1 MLSIIISTALSLFTL
16 GHFGFSQ
23 QTLTQKVD
31 QIISE
36 SLDRSKTM
44 GSFSS
49 KSRNFQTSYK
59 QIEDLVNSSILKTEI
74 TEVDLT
80 RAGVHQIVAL
90 SLTELIPNK
99 TDQGFIPTSCT
110 AALSTLNKAESDATK
125 KEPAL
130 IQLRERVQ
138 KFINSECQLK
148 N

>member
-1 MLSIIISTALSLFTL
+1 MLSIIISTALSITL
-16 GHFGFSQ
+16 GHFSFSQ

-36 SLDRSKTM
+36 SLDKSKNM
-44 GSFSS
+44 VSFSAKNRS
-49 KSRNFQTSYK
+49 FQASYK
-59 QIEDLVNSSILKTEI
+59 QIEALVNGSILKTEI
-74 TEVDLT
+74 TEDDLT

-99 TDQGFIPTSCT
+99 TDQGYTPESCT
-110 AALSTLNKAESDATK
+110 TALSTASKSQSDATK

-138 KFINSECQLK
+138 KFIRSECGL